1 MKKPYQIKVVIPHD
15 QVELANEYLQ
25 NGYEQTWVRFEGV
38 VLVKRNKKNK
48 KK

>member
-1 MKKPYQIKVVIPHD
+1 MKKQNQIKVIIPHNE
-15 QVELANEYLQ
+15 VELAQSYLD

-38 VLVKRNKKNK
+38 VLVKRNKKK